1 MGAATLASDV
11 GVHRATVFR
20 AVEAAIRR
28 GWIAPNPSHGGRLPQ
43 NFVLTFP
50 ADKPSQPCDGSEH
63 PTVAPQ
69 RLLETPTVAA
79 VQRNRRTSATQPSQG
94 QWASR
99 EKPKASTRLG
109 HLVGQRE
116 RAVESDSSPPV
127 CFAEKKRS
135 PTKRIRGQA
144 AIWYLHSRR
153 REKNRRLLARVS
165 ASRCRGTGAQD
176 VREGDLGH

>member
-1 MGAATLASDV
+1 M

-79 VQRNRRTSATQPSQG
+79 VQRNRRTSATQPSQR

-116 RAVESDSSPPV
+116 RAVESTLSPPV
-127 CFAEKKRS
+127 CFAEKS
-135 PTKRIRGQA
+135 G
-144 AIWYLHSRR
+144 RR
-153 REKNRRLLARVS
+153 RKESEAKPPSGIFTADAAKRFEDFWRVFPRHDAEEPARKTF
-165 ASRCRGTGAQD
+165 AKAT
-176 VREGDLGH
+176 